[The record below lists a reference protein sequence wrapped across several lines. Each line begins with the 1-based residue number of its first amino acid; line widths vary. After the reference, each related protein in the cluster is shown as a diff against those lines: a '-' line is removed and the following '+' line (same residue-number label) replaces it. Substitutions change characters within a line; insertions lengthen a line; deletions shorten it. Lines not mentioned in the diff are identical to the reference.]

1 MFKKTYYRLIY
12 IVISLLN
19 MYVILLLIKPS
30 LYSQYAVKILF
41 GFLFIVGVYENL
53 KDFLKRQNN
62 N

>member
-19 MYVILLLIKPS
+19 VYLILLLIKPS
-30 LYSQYAVKILF
+30 FYSQYVVRILF

-53 KDFLKRQNN
+53 KYFFKKTEQ
-62 N
+62 

>member
-19 MYVILLLIKPS
+19 MYFILLLIKPS
-30 LYSQYAVKILF
+30 LYSQYAVRILF

-53 KDFLKRQNN
+53 KDFFKKTEQ
-62 N
+62 

>member
-19 MYVILLLIKPS
+19 IYVILLLIKPS
-30 LYSQYAVKILF
+30 LYSQYAVRILF

-53 KDFLKRQNN
+53 KDFLKRQNSN
-62 N
+62 

>member
-19 MYVILLLIKPS
+19 IYVILLLIKPS
-30 LYSQYAVKILF
+30 LYSQYAVRILF